1 MQSPLLRLKDKNAE
15 ESVLIY
21 KSCSPT
27 FYKSTGFSRQ
37 IHKDFSTVH
46 LSESGCNICVLLFPT
61 QLSGA
66 KIINSRKSIVYTSV
80 KKLLVYRNFVLF

>member
-46 LSESGCNICVLLFPT
+46 LSESGCNILQPL
-61 QLSGA
+61 
-66 KIINSRKSIVYTSV
+66 I
-80 KKLLVYRNFVLF
+80 LLVYRNFVIF